1 MSGGDDDLRLRP
13 GRIRQRGK
21 GSGKRAKSFINQVL
35 AAAQKSGHVGPRRE
49 GPPSTA
55 FGRGRVATW
64 RAERWLLSAHARR
77 VVVKARVVRHGPRT
91 APMRAHLAYLKR
103 EGVTKDGEKAR
114 MFDAAGDSAVAGGFA
129 RRCEDDRH
137 HFRFTVSPEDA
148 GEMSDLRAY
157 TRDLMEQMER
167 DLGTKL
173 DWVAVDHW
181 NTDNPHI
188 HLLLRGCTE
197 RGDTLLISR
206 DYISRG
212 MRARASELA
221 TLELGPRSEIEIRSK
236 LAGEVTAERWTRLD
250 EAVGRLAGGPGGI
263 ADLRP
268 DPADKTDPH
277 LRRLMIGRLQHL
289 ERLGLARPSGPA
301 QWKLAQNA
309 ETTLRDLGLR
319 GDIVKTMHR
328 ALTGQGVER
337 AVDAYV
343 IDDSPPSRVVG
354 RLVGKGLDDELKGS
368 AYVIVD
374 GVDGR
379 VHRLR
384 LAGLADLDHAPA
396 IGGIIE
402 MRAAEPEAE
411 GRKARRPE
419 IRTVSDLPI
428 DRQVI
433 ASGATWLDRELVGR
447 DKTPLAETGFGA
459 EVRDALAARTD
470 HLAREGLARR
480 QGQQVMFARDL
491 LATLR
496 ERDLSAA
503 VAEIA
508 GKTGLTHDP
517 VAEGD
522 PVFGIYRRRIDL
534 ASGRYALIEDG
545 KQFVLVPWRPIIE
558 GHVGREVSGMARAGG
573 AIDWTMGRGRGMGI
587 G

>member
-1 MSGGDDDLRLRP
+1 MGRDGDLHLRL

-21 GSGKRAKSFINQVL
+21 GSGKRAKGFINQVL
-35 AAAQKSGHVGPRRE
+35 AASQRSGAAGARQGGARPT
-49 GPPSTA
+49 S
-55 FGRGRVATW
+55 FGRGQVATW
-64 RAERWLLSAHARR
+64 RAERWLVSAQARR

-103 EGVTKDGEKAR
+103 EGVTRDGEGAR
-114 MFDAAGDSAVAGGFA
+114 MFDATSDAADEGSFTQ
-129 RRCEDDRH
+129 RCEGDRH

-157 TRDLMEQMER
+157 TRDLMEQMQR
-167 DLGTKL
+167 DLGTRL

-188 HLLLRGCTE
+188 HVLLRGRTE
-197 RGDTLLISR
+197 HGDNLMIDR
-206 DYISRG
+206 AYIGTG
-212 MRARASELA
+212 MRARAIELA

-236 LAGEVTAERWTRLD
+236 LAMEVTAERWTRLD
-250 EAVGRLAGGPGGI
+250 QAIGRVAENGI

-268 DPADKTDPH
+268 DPADKADPH

-289 ERLGLARPSGPA
+289 ERLGLARPFGPA

-309 ETTLRDLGLR
+309 EATLRDLGLR

-328 ALTGQGVER
+328 ALTRQGVER

-343 IDDSPPSRVVG
+343 IDDASPPRVVG
-354 RLVGKGLDDELKGS
+354 RLIGKGLDDELKGS
-368 AYVIVD
+368 AYVIID

-402 MRAAEPEAE
+402 MRAAEPEAD

-428 DRQVI
+428 DRQ
-433 ASGATWLDRELVGR
+433 ATAGGATWLDRELVGR
-447 DKTPLAETGFGA
+447 DKTPLAETDFGA

-480 QGQQVMFARDL
+480 QGQQVVFARDL

-496 ERDLSAA
+496 ERDLSASA
-503 VAEIA
+503 TAI
-508 GKTGLTHDP
+508 GKATGLEHQP
-517 VAEGD
+517 VGEGD
-522 PVFGIYRRRIDL
+522 PVSGLYRRRVDL

-545 KQFVLVPWRPIIE
+545 QQFVLVPWRPIVERHI
-558 GHVGREVSGMARAGG
+558 GREVSGMVRAGG